1 MKNKFYISLFLLF
14 IGLAVNAQIDRS
26 KQPKPGPAP
35 EIQLG
40 VPQTFKLN
48 NGLKVLVVENHK
60 LPRVNISLTLDNA
73 PYLEDSKAGVSDVFA
88 GMIGNG
94 TTSIPK
100 DAYNEEVDFLGASIN
115 FSGSGAFAN
124 TLSKYF
130 PRILTLLADGTL
142 HPLLTEEEFQ
152 KEKDKL
158 IEGLKTDEKSVTAA
172 ARRVEAALAYGKIH
186 PFGEFVT
193 EETLKNITLED
204 VKNFYNNFYVP
215 ENAYLAIV
223 GDVKFED
230 VKNLIEKNFG
240 VWKISTAPNVSY
252 NIPVDVQYTQINFVD
267 MPNAVQSEI
276 AVENLIK
283 VKLSDPDYFP
293 LLIANN
299 ILGGGANARLFLN
312 LREDKGFTYGAYSR
326 VGNDKRYP
334 VRFVASSS
342 VRNAVT
348 DSSVIEFIKEIK
360 KIRDEK
366 VTADDLKSAK
376 AEYAGSFVMSLENPQ
391 TQARFALNILTEKLP
406 QNFYE
411 TYLAKIN
418 AVTVEDVQRVAKKY
432 FQSDH
437 LRIVITGKASEV
449 LPGLQA
455 LNIPIFYF
463 DKYANPAENPLDKKA
478 ESINVSADEILEKYF
493 NAIGGRDKV
502 AAVKSIYQKGSAEG
516 LAPFPIQF
524 EIKSMTP
531 NKEVQTVTAEG
542 MGTLQK
548 VSFNGESGYQEA
560 QGQKKVLEGDE
571 LSQQKANRPIF
582 PELFFKTEGYKLA
595 VESVEKL
602 DAGEAYKLKV
612 TSPDGKDTYRY
623 YSKETG
629 LLLQT
634 EETMEMQGMRLSQT
648 KELSDYKDVNGV
660 KIPFVSTSTVG
671 PQKIKVVFS
680 EIKIN
685 EGVNETDFN

>member
-1 MKNKFYISLFLLF
+1 MKTKFFIPLFLLF
-14 IGLAVNAQIDRS
+14 IGLTVNAQIDRS

-40 VPQTFKLN
+40 KPQTFKLN

-73 PYLEDSKAGVSDVFA
+73 PYLEGTKAGVSDVFA

-94 TTSIPK
+94 TTSISK

-130 PRILTLLADGTL
+130 PRVLTLMADGTL
-142 HPLLTEEEFQ
+142 NPLLTEEEFQ
-152 KEKDKL
+152 KEKDKM

-172 ARRVEAALAYGKIH
+172 ARRVEAALAYGKTH
-186 PFGEFVT
+186 PYGEFVS
-193 EETLKNITLED
+193 EETVKNITLQD
-204 VKNFYNNFYVP
+204 IQTFYQNFFVP

-230 VKNLIEKNFG
+230 VKKLVESNFSS
-240 VWKISTAPNVSY
+240 WKIAVAPNVSY
-252 NIPVDVQYTQINFVD
+252 SIPKDVQYTQINFVD

-334 VRFVASSS
+334 VRFVASAS

-348 DSSVIEFIKEIK
+348 DSSVVEFIKEIK

-391 TQARFALNILTEKLP
+391 TQARFALNILTENLP

-432 FQSDH
+432 FQADH
-437 LRIVITGKASEV
+437 LRIVITGKATEV

-463 DKYANPAENPLDKKA
+463 DKYANPTENPLTKKT
-478 ESINVSADEILEKYF
+478 ETVNISTDEILEKYF
-493 NAIGGRDKV
+493 KAIGGREKAV
-502 AAVKSIYQKGSAEG
+502 AVKTIYRKGSAVG
-516 LAPFPIQF
+516 AAPFPILF
-524 EIKSMTP
+524 DIRSMTP
-531 NKEVQTVTAEG
+531 NKEVQTLSAEG

-560 QGQKKVLEGDE
+560 QGQKKVLEGEE
-571 LSQQKANRPIF
+571 LAKQKASRPIF
-582 PELFFKTEGYKLA
+582 PELFFKAEGYKLS
-595 VESVEKL
+595 VEGVEKL
-602 DAGEAYKLKV
+602 DAGDAYKVKV

-623 YSKETG
+623 YGKESG

-634 EETMEMQGMRLSQT
+634 EDTMEMQGMSLSQT
-648 KELSDYKDVNGV
+648 EELSDYKEVNGV

-685 EGVNETDFN
+685 EGVSEADFN